1 METSMLLSIVY
12 VLIICIVPLAGLIIA
27 LTPYLM
33 PKRECFAVTVPDAA
47 QSDPTLQSYKR
58 RFALITGAFV
68 LAITIACALSF
79 FLGHAALATAI
90 MGVGVFLLCIGAYGL
105 MLYFRSK
112 VQALKRARG
121 WVAQGNVTVASI
133 GNEPVPRPI
142 SLKWDLLFLPLIF
155 ICLAVCLLGYNAIPS
170 EIPIHIG
177 FDGDVSSYAKKNVIT
192 ACMPGI
198 FVAFVDAILLFGHWS
213 ITRSKKFSD
222 PSTPA
227 LSAWAYGRFARAQSM
242 LMVAGG
248 VLLGFVGLSMALSFI
263 GVISIVMAAVWCT
276 VCIFIVAAGSI
287 FISLI
292 YGQNGSRLIANVS
305 TSNALLRDNDQY
317 WKLGIFYMNRED
329 PALFLPER
337 FGIGWTI
344 NLGRPAG
351 WALLLGLVAFVVAF
365 LIFVFLTM

>member
-1 METSMLLSIVY
+1 MDATSLLNIVY
-12 VLIICIVPLAGLIIA
+12 VLIIALLPLAGLTIS

-47 QSDPTLQSYKR
+47 QDDPVLRSYKR
-58 RFALITGAFV
+58 RFTAITGLFVAAITVACV
-68 LAITIACALSF
+68 LAFALGQIAVAI
-79 FLGHAALATAI
+79 GI
-90 MGVGVFLLCIGAYGL
+90 MGVGIFLLCLGGYGL

-112 VQALKRARG
+112 VQTLKRARG
-121 WVAQGNVTVASI
+121 WVAQGNVSVATI
-133 GNEPVPRPI
+133 GNEPAPRPI

-155 ICLAVCLLGYNAIPS
+155 ICLAICLLGYGAIPS
-170 EIPIHIG
+170 EIPIHVG
-177 FDGDVSSYAKKNVIT
+177 FDGEISSYAEKSLVV

-198 FVAFVDAILLFGHWS
+198 LVAFVDAILLFGHWS

-227 LSAWAYGRFARAQSM
+227 LSAWAYGRFARAQSVM
-242 LMVAGG
+242 MAASG

-263 GVISIVMAAVWCT
+263 GIISIAMAGVWCT
-276 VCIFIVAAGSI
+276 VCVFIVAAGSI
-287 FISLI
+287 FVSLI
-292 YGQNGSRLIANVS
+292 YGQNGSRLMANVS
-305 TSNALLRDNDQY
+305 ASDALLRDNDRY
-317 WKLGIFYMNRED
+317 WKLGIFYVNRED

-351 WALLLGLVAFVVAF
+351 WALLLGLVAFVTAF
-365 LIFVFLTM
+365 TVFVFLAM